1 MLKQH
6 STTHDNIKCL
16 ITLNNM
22 LQYQMLNNTQ
32 HDVTILNA

>member
-1 MLKQH
+1 MY
-6 STTHDNIKCL
+6 NIKCL

-32 HDVTILNA
+32 QHGTILNA